1 MNIHDLIA
9 GIVTGLAGGLT
20 AGLLGVSPGG
30 GLVVFSVLL
39 LGAGQHVAQGISL
52 VAQVPPTSLTGIRR
66 YWKGGNRTPLRWI
79 VLLTF
84 GFVAGG
90 AAGALA
96 ANHVAE
102 PALRWTYVAYL
113 VALDAMLILRGGRD
127 TKEHEAD
134 GAAREISWPALL
146 IVGLLAGLS
155 SGFLGIGG
163 GLATVVG
170 LSAVLG
176 VPQHQAQ
183 KPCDVADPDDNP
195 VGLDLLERGRARVMA
210 GAGRRDRR
218 PARRHRSRRPRRQPH
233 RPRDATDRDDLLR
246 VADGGLYD
254 VQGAVVEL
262 ERSSLRR
269 P

>member
-1 MNIHDLIA
+1 MIHDLVL

-66 YWKGGNRTPLRWI
+66 YWQSGNRTPPRWI
-79 VLLTF
+79 ALLTV

-127 TKEHEAD
+127 KTHDEAS
-134 GAAREISWPALL
+134 GAVRDTSSPALL

-170 LSAVLG
+170 LSAVLAM
-176 VPQHQAQ
+176 PQHQAQ
-183 KPCDVADPDDNP
+183 MASLVMSLIPTTIPSAWIYWNEGALASWP
-195 VGLDLLERGRARVMA
+195 VLAGVIAGLLAGTDLGARAANRIDRATLRGAMIFFVSLMA
-210 GAGRRDRR
+210 IYMTFNA
-218 PARRHRSRRPRRQPH
+218 
-233 RPRDATDRDDLLR
+233 LW
-246 VADGGLYD
+246 
-254 VQGAVVEL
+254 
-262 ERSSLRR
+262 
-269 P
+269 

>member
-1 MNIHDLIA
+1 MIHDLLL
-9 GIVTGLAGGLT
+9 GIVTGFAGGLT

-66 YWKGGNRTPLRWI
+66 YRQSGNRTPLLWI
-79 VLLTF
+79 VLLTV

-113 VALDAMLILRGGRD
+113 VALDAMLILRGGND
-127 TKEHEAD
+127 QKEPD
-134 GAAREISWPALL
+134 GAGRDISSPALL

-170 LSAVLG
+170 LSAVLA

-183 KPCDVADPDDNP
+183 MASLVMSLIPTTIPSAWIYWNEGALASWP
-195 VGLDLLERGRARVMA
+195 VLAGVTAGLLAGTDLGARAANRIDRARLRSAMIFFVSLMA
-210 GAGRRDRR
+210 VYLTFKA
-218 PARRHRSRRPRRQPH
+218 
-233 RPRDATDRDDLLR
+233 LW
-246 VADGGLYD
+246 
-254 VQGAVVEL
+254 
-262 ERSSLRR
+262 
-269 P
+269 

>member
-1 MNIHDLIA
+1 MNMHDLLA
-9 GIVTGLAGGLT
+9 GIATGLAGGLT

-52 VAQVPPTSLTGIRR
+52 VAQVPPTSLAGIRR
-66 YWKGGNRTPLRWI
+66 YWQSGNRTPLCWI
-79 VLLTF
+79 ALLTI

-102 PALRWTYVAYL
+102 PALRWSYVAYL

-127 TKEHEAD
+127 KPEGDDA
-134 GAAREISWPALL
+134 GARRDVSWAALL
-146 IVGLLAGLS
+146 VVGLLAGLS

-183 KPCDVADPDDNP
+183 MASLVMSLIPTTIPSAWIYWTEGSLASWP
-195 VGLDLLERGRARVMA
+195 VLTGVTIGLLAGTDLGARAANRIDRTTLRSAMIFFVSLMA
-210 GAGRRDRR
+210 
-218 PARRHRSRRPRRQPH
+218 
-233 RPRDATDRDDLLR
+233 
-246 VADGGLYD
+246 LYMTFK
-254 VQGAVVEL
+254 AL
-262 ERSSLRR
+262 W
-269 P
+269 

>member
-1 MNIHDLIA
+1 MHDLLA
-9 GIVTGLAGGLT
+9 GIATGLAGGLT

-52 VAQVPPTSLTGIRR
+52 VAQVPPTSLAGIRR
-66 YWKGGNRTPLRWI
+66 YWQSGNRTPLRWI
-79 VLLTF
+79 ALLTI
-84 GFVAGG
+84 GFVTGG

-96 ANHVAE
+96 ANHVAG
-102 PALRWTYVAYL
+102 PALRWSYVAYL

-127 TKEHEAD
+127 KTEDDDA
-134 GAAREISWPALL
+134 GAKRDASWPALL
-146 IVGLLAGLS
+146 VVGLLAGLS

-183 KPCDVADPDDNP
+183 MASLVMSLIPTTIPSAWIYWSEGSLASWP
-195 VGLDLLERGRARVMA
+195 VLTGVIIGLLAGTDLGARAANRIDRTTLRSAMIFFVSLMA
-210 GAGRRDRR
+210 
-218 PARRHRSRRPRRQPH
+218 
-233 RPRDATDRDDLLR
+233 
-246 VADGGLYD
+246 LYMTFK
-254 VQGAVVEL
+254 AL
-262 ERSSLRR
+262 W
-269 P
+269 